1 MWDNAALLRSIAN
14 ALFVFSAC
22 AVLYGAA
29 YYAAHLPGLF
39 PLHSV
44 RLSAAPQRVDAVG
57 VLQTVRNEVQGNFF
71 TVDIERLR
79 QSLEKLPWVRGV
91 SIRRE
96 FPYRLAVQ
104 LEEHQVLARWNNAA
118 LVNQQGEVFVV
129 ESERVM
135 PKAAPRPDEVRV
147 SDETTSQLVRLTYNA
162 NQVAGYGGVP
172 LAGASGTPRPS
183 LYGGSEQV
191 LPSFIGP
198 DGAAAEVTRHYTQ
211 FNRQLA
217 SLNLQAAQIALSPR
231 HAWQLHLSNG
241 MVLELGREDMQQ
253 RLARFVAVYPYSL
266 KTEDRGQHPQ
276 EAGRAV
282 PVAEATTAAL
292 RTEGRVAYVDLRYR
306 NGFAVRRITNDKG

>member
-14 ALFVFSAC
+14 ALFVFSVC

-44 RLSAAPQRVDAVG
+44 RLSAAPQRVDAAE
-57 VLQTVRNEVQGNFF
+57 VLQAVRNEVQGNFF

-96 FPYRLAVQ
+96 FPYRLAVR
-104 LEEHQVLARWNNAA
+104 LEEHQALARWDNGA
-118 LVNQQGEVFVV
+118 LVNQQGEVFV
-129 ESERVM
+129 
-135 PKAAPRPDEVRV
+135 A
-147 SDETTSQLVRLTYNA
+147 Y
-162 NQVAGYGGVP
+162 
-172 LAGASGTPRPS
+172 
-183 LYGGSEQV
+183 SEQV
-191 LPSFIGP
+191 LPGFIGP

-217 SLNLQAAQIALSPR
+217 ALNLQAAQIALSPR

-266 KTEDRGQHPQ
+266 AAQKTED
-276 EAGRAV
+276 GRR
-282 PVAEATTAAL
+282 
-292 RTEGRVAYVDLRYR
+292 RTEEAVAYVDLRYR